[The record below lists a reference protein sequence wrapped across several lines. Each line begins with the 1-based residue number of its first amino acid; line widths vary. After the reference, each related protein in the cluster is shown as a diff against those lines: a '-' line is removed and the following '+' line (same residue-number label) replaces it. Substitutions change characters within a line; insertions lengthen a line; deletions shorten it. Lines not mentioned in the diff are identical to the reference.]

1 MLAINIRAGGHVS
14 VDDLAAMIGGP
25 SMHIEPRS
33 EPHDTVAD
41 IRKAKELLGWV
52 ASIALKR
59 DDID

>member
-1 MLAINIRAGGHVS
+1 VS